1 MKVFSQINTNSPFE
15 LFENN
20 QDVEQSEIT
29 EKKIKLMKILLNHRD
44 NDAIVSQYKITLA
57 ERSFKIRPN
66 KKKFVKGNI

>member
-29 EKKIKLMKILLNHRD
+29 EKQIKLMKILLNHRD

-66 KKKFVKGNI
+66 KKKVC